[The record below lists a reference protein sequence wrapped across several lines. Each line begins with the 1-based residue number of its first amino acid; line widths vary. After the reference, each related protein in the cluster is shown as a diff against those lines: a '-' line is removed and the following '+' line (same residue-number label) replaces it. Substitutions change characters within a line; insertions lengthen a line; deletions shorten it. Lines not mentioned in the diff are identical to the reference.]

1 MLIALKFI
9 AAIALLAALHIA
21 VMAVLGRWL
30 GIAVRQVS
38 LGFGPVLFSFG
49 IFQLRALPFGGSVT
63 FKDTRSE
70 DTTDEAPAEHG
81 RVDDAFDHQ
90 PRAVQV
96 LLPLAG
102 AASLAVVAL
111 LLHPGSA
118 LAGIGHGFAQ
128 IVAGGVSPLGTA
140 QELIEGA
147 RAFATQQG
155 FLPLLGMLA
164 AKLAALNLLP
174 LPAMNGGQALLALMK
189 RDLHE
194 DSSPWLQRLTEW
206 GLWLCVA
213 LALSWAVGI
222 GVFAVQVL

>member
-1 MLIALKFI
+1 MFVLLKFI
-9 AAIALLAALHIA
+9 AAVALLACIHIGT
-21 VMAVLGRWL
+21 MAALGRWL
-30 GIAVRQVS
+30 GIKIRRVS
-38 LGFGPVLFSFG
+38 LGFGPVLFSVR

-70 DTTDEAPAEHG
+70 DTTDEAPAAHG
-81 RVDDAFDHQ
+81 QVGDAFDHT

-118 LAGIGHGFAQ
+118 LASIGRGFVQ
-128 IVAGGVSPLGTA
+128 IVAGGGSPLGTA

-147 RAFATQQG
+147 RAFAPQQG
-155 FLPLLGMLA
+155 FPPLLGMLA

-194 DSSPWLQRLTEW
+194 DPSPWLQRLTEW

-213 LALSWAVGI
+213 LALSWAVAI
-222 GVFAVQVL
+222 GVFVVQVL